1 MRESLCE
8 RRLLRAGAGADAIS
22 RVDVDT
28 GMGVGGAGG
37 TGTGYHAVQLREWM
51 QRRRQIKWTRR
62 RHRGNFLDKG
72 GGMIHDVEIGGGHYN
87 IENKKCNIQSN
98 NI

>member
-8 RRLLRAGAGADAIS
+8 RRLLRAGAGADAIL

-51 QRRRQIKWTRR
+51 QRRR
-62 RHRGNFLDKG
+62 
-72 GGMIHDVEIGGGHYN
+72 
-87 IENKKCNIQSN
+87 
-98 NI
+98 

>member
-8 RRLLRAGAGADAIS
+8 RRLLRAGAGEDAIL

-28 GMGVGGAGG
+28 GMGMGGAGG

-51 QRRRQIKWTRR
+51 QRRR
-62 RHRGNFLDKG
+62 
-72 GGMIHDVEIGGGHYN
+72 
-87 IENKKCNIQSN
+87 
-98 NI
+98 